1 MYLPPEQKELRA
13 NATNLKNKR
22 TQDIVKMQQ
31 DKIDIYAAGIVL
43 FEMCGNFRTDME
55 RCSAMEH
62 LEKRRQFPKGFT
74 EKFYQ
79 ESKIIYKMTEPL
91 PAKRFSAASFCNK
104 SPEFSCYKFDL
115 KMGGI
120 LR

>member
-1 MYLPPEQKELRA
+1 M
-13 NATNLKNKR
+13 NDLKDKR
-22 TQDIVKMQQ
+22 TRDIVKIQQ
-31 DKIDIYAAGIVL
+31 DKVDIYAAGIVL

-55 RCSAMEH
+55 RYTAMEN

-79 ESKIIYKMTEPL
+79 ESKIIYKMTEHL
-91 PAKRFSAASFCNK
+91 PAKRPSAAFFLNK
-104 SPEFSCYKFDL
+104 SPEFQCYKFDL
-115 KMGGI
+115 KVGGI